1 MSAPANT
8 PAQAADLAAPD
19 LAPRRPR
26 LRNGR
31 NASPSVREGSSPT
44 TAASD
49 GAGLWTLALTSLAEV
64 EFRMGDWRAAH
75 ASAVEALGLA
85 CSGDRGDET
94 RQALASLA
102 LIEAGLGREQ
112 ACHSHAERALAMAAS
127 AADDPSADRARAAL
141 GLLELGLGH
150 FDATVAWL
158 EPLACGATR
167 VADTCDADLTE
178 ALFRR
183 GDRARAAN
191 TLALAEARARTPWSQ
206 RALERCRGLLAADD
220 EFEAHFVRALDRFA
234 SLADPFG
241 RARIE
246 LCFGQRL
253 RRVGRRVAA
262 RGRLRSALE
271 TFECL
276 GAARWIDAAL
286 HELRASGERA
296 QRRSGATADG
306 LTARELQVS
315 LEVAEGATNHEAA
328 AALFVT
334 VKTIEAHL
342 RSIYR
347 KLGIRSRAELTR
359 LVLSGQEMLGS
370 TQRRPAAGQSSGF
383 SSMRGAEGR
392 ARVAVWAN

>member
-1 MSAPANT
+1 MS
-8 PAQAADLAAPD
+8 
-19 LAPRRPR
+19 
-26 LRNGR
+26 
-31 NASPSVREGSSPT
+31 
-44 TAASD
+44 
-49 GAGLWTLALTSLAEV
+49 TLAVTSLAEV
-64 EFRMGDWRAAH
+64 EFRMGDWRAAY

-85 CSGDRGDET
+85 FSSGRGDET

-112 ACHSHAERALAMAAS
+112 ACRSHAGHALAMAAS
-127 AADDPSADRARAAL
+127 APNDTSDTRAREAL

-150 FDATVAWL
+150 FDASVAWL
-158 EPLACGATR
+158 DPLAGSATR
-167 VADTCDADLTE
+167 ATDTCDADLTE

-191 TLALAEARARTPWSQ
+191 ALALAEARARTPWSE

-220 EFEAHFVRALDRFA
+220 EFEAHFVRALDRCA

-241 RARIE
+241 RARTE

-271 TFECL
+271 TFERL
-276 GAARWIDAAL
+276 GAVRWTDTAVR
-286 HELRASGERA
+286 ELRASGERA
-296 QRRSGATADG
+296 QRRSGPTADG
-306 LTARELQVS
+306 LTARELQVAR
-315 LEVAEGATNHEAA
+315 EVAEGATNHEAA

-347 KLGIRSRAELTR
+347 KLGIRSRAELGATMR
-359 LVLSGQEMLGS
+359 E
-370 TQRRPAAGQSSGF
+370 RAAE
-383 SSMRGAEGR
+383 RET
-392 ARVAVWAN
+392 